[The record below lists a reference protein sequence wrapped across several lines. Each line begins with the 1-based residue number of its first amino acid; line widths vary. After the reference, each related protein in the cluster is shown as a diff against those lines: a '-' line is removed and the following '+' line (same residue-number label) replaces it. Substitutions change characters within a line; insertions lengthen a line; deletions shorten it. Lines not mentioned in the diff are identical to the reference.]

1 MKIFGGEVIAVA
13 MLLAGA
19 TGAGARTVVSQATG
33 EPISTT
39 TGSSLS
45 TENSPC
51 NFPRK

>member
-33 EPISTT
+33 EPYAGVGIVNRNLGTVT
-39 TGSSLS
+39 DSLGR
-45 TENSPC
+45 
-51 NFPRK
+51 F